1 MMKVELKHLLDE
13 LGIKNPEEILSNK
26 LNLIWQ
32 NKYREVQKSDISLE
46 EKTERLIKINDAK
59 DKLESYDMDI
69 IRSLVKK
76 KSKRVSESKESKTK
90 KENYQKQSKFKKY
103 YPKNE
108 VSKYLCKKCNGKG
121 FLDKGNKDSFL
132 EQCEEC
138 LGTGLI
144 KEIKNNDPIN
154 LKEVQLVYRGVS
166 YSKTWNK
173 TLKKFG
179 KFKRFLMKLV
189 S

>member
-1 MMKVELKHLLDE
+1 MKISIISTSHR
-13 LGIKNPEEILSNK
+13 KNSE
-26 LNLIWQ
+26 
-32 NKYREVQKSDISLE
+32 
-46 EKTERLIKINDAK
+46 
-59 DKLESYDMDI
+59 
-69 IRSLVKK
+69 
-76 KSKRVSESKESKTK
+76 SKRVSESKESKTK
-90 KENYQKQSKFKKY
+90 TENFQKQSKFKNY

-108 VSKYLCKKCNGKG
+108 FSKYLCKKCNGKG
-121 FLDKGNKDSFL
+121 FLDKVNKDSFL
-132 EQCEEC
+132 EQCDEC

-144 KEIKNNDPIN
+144 KAINNTDPIN

-179 KFKRFLMKLV
+179 KFKSFLMKLI

>member
-1 MMKVELKHLLDE
+1 MQMELKHLLDE
-13 LGIKNPEEILSNK
+13 LGIKNPEEILNDN

-76 KSKRVSESKESKTK
+76 KSKRVSESKASKTK
-90 KENYQKQSKFKKY
+90 TENFQKQSKFKNY

-108 VSKYLCKKCNGKG
+108 FSKYLCKKCNGKG
-121 FLDKGNKDSFL
+121 FLDKVNKDSFL
-132 EQCEEC
+132 EQCDEC

-144 KEIKNNDPIN
+144 KAINNTDPIN

-179 KFKRFLMKLV
+179 KFKSFLLKLI